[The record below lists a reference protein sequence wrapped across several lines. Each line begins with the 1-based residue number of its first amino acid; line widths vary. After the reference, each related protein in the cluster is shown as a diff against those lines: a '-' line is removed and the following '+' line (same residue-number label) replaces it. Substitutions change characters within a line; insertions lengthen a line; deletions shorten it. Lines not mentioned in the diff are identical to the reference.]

1 MGKLLEERDIIFNQV
16 SIDNKQY
23 QQRMLEKELE
33 IETLKSKVSELNKK
47 IQDLEIYRE
56 IVSQAE

>member
-1 MGKLLEERDIIFNQV
+1 MLEERDIIVNQV